1 MASQFSND
9 LSPYFK
15 EATAQL
21 QKWIQIPSVHD
32 ERTIANKKPYGEAV
46 FQALQFIGKL
56 AEKDGFTVDYCDGH
70 VTEIS
75 YGQGPQIAV
84 YAHAD
89 VVPVAEG

>member
-1 MASQFSND
+1 MASKLQTFMQA
-9 LSPYFK
+9 YHQ
-15 EATAQL
+15 EAIQQL
-21 QKWIQIPSVHD
+21 QTWIQIPSVHD
-32 ERTIANKKPYGEAV
+32 ERTIAIKKPYGETV